1 MIYMK
6 NNVKKI
12 AFLGLFTAFALI
24 LSFLESLIPNII
36 PVPGLKIGLANF
48 AILLTLYLFG
58 FKEAAIVDICRMVLA
73 ALLFGSLFSFL
84 YSLSGAVFAI
94 GIEVIIKKTNKFS
107 SIGVSVFGA
116 IFHNIGQFV
125 LAIIIM
131 RSIGLL
137 FYLPITLVFCVLT
150 GALNGYL
157 VLIIKD
163 RLKFVKEDK

>member
-1 MIYMK
+1 MQ
-6 NNVKKI
+6 N
-12 AFLGLFTAFALI
+12 G
-24 LSFLESLIPNII
+24 
-36 PVPGLKIGLANF
+36 IGRTF
-48 AILLTLYLFG
+48 IRFV
-58 FKEAAIVDICRMVLA
+58 I
-73 ALLFGSLFSFL
+73 SFL